1 MTTSSFSYKQF
12 FHGNSVMIIVPHE
25 DDEINMAGATI
36 WGALQEGLEVRV
48 VFLTNG
54 DYEYPFDVRRNE
66 VYQMAKEIGLAKEN
80 IIFLGFG
87 DFIGHEIIYDKST
100 VITSHANHNQT
111 YGADFTSLVMS
122 LSLIHIFYELDNRGS
137 AIRRWLGI
145 HPRYLHGSWFLLPR
159 Y

>member
-122 LSLIHIFYELDNRGS
+122 KPKPYSWNGIVESLIDVILYFKPDTIIDRKS
-137 AIRRWLGI
+137 VV
-145 HPRYLHGSWFLLPR
+145 
-159 Y
+159 

>member
-54 DYEYPFDVRRNE
+54 DYEYPLMYVAMR
-66 VYQMAKEIGLAKEN
+66 YIKWPKKLA
-80 IIFLGFG
+80 
-87 DFIGHEIIYDKST
+87 
-100 VITSHANHNQT
+100 
-111 YGADFTSLVMS
+111 
-122 LSLIHIFYELDNRGS
+122 
-137 AIRRWLGI
+137 
-145 HPRYLHGSWFLLPR
+145 
-159 Y
+159 

>member
-54 DYEYPFDVRRNE
+54 QRNW
-66 VYQMAKEIGLAKEN
+66 
-80 IIFLGFG
+80 
-87 DFIGHEIIYDKST
+87 
-100 VITSHANHNQT
+100 
-111 YGADFTSLVMS
+111 
-122 LSLIHIFYELDNRGS
+122 LSQRKYYFFRI
-137 AIRRWLGI
+137 W
-145 HPRYLHGSWFLLPR
+145 
-159 Y
+159 